1 MRTVESVP
9 GNQQKDE
16 LAPGAESTGW
26 EAVEEM
32 SGDGKAEANWDNIAD
47 GIEPA
52 TATEDESD
60 ETEVLADSPEKM
72 QEAIDHFID
81 DCRKSIM
88 YHPEIEK
95 DELKDMLKIS
105 LVSGT
110 ASHYGIPGYG
120 LLEDAKDRRPEDVE
134 WLERAFEEAFSVVE
148 HEQQDV
154 ISYLEKAYQDVKKSH
169 SEASDDDA
177 DNDVDDE
184 AIKISLTSAT
194 GAHLRMPGYGLFEDA
209 KDRRPEDR
217 AWIEYLYEKAI
228 PANGAQSETQG
239 VAEKASTGNKGEGG
253 GKKDGFFSRLFGR
266 GK

>member
-1 MRTVESVP
+1 MKTVESVP
-9 GNQQKDE
+9 NNQQKDKT
-16 LAPGAESTGW
+16 APSAESTGW

-32 SGDGKAEANWDNIAD
+32 GGDGKTEANWDNIAD

-60 ETEVLADSPEKM
+60 ETEALVDSPEKM
-72 QEAIDHFID
+72 QEAIDHFKD

-88 YHPEIEK
+88 YHPGVEK
-95 DELKDMLKIS
+95 DELKDKIKNG
-105 LVSGT
+105 LISGA
-110 ASHYGIPGYG
+110 ASHYRIPGYG
-120 LLEDAKDRRPEDVE
+120 LFKDAKDRHPEDVE
-134 WLERAFEEAFSVVE
+134 WLERAFEKAFSAVE
-148 HEQQDV
+148 HEQEDV
-154 ISYLEKAYQDVKKSH
+154 ISYLEKAYQDAKKSH
-169 SEASDDDA
+169 PEASDDDA
-177 DNDVDDE
+177 VND

-209 KDRRPEDR
+209 KNRRPEDQ

-228 PANGAQSETQG
+228 SASGAQSETQG
-239 VAEKASTGNKGEGG
+239 VAEGADTGNNSAGG

>member
-1 MRTVESVP
+1 MKTVESVP
-9 GNQQKDE
+9 NNQQKDE
-16 LAPGAESTGW
+16 TAPSAESTGW

-32 SGDGKAEANWDNIAD
+32 GGDGKTEANWDDIAD

-60 ETEVLADSPEKM
+60 ETEALVDSPEKM

-88 YHPEIEK
+88 YHPEVEK
-95 DELKDMLKIS
+95 DKLKNG
-105 LVSGT
+105 LVSGA

-134 WLERAFEEAFSVVE
+134 WLERAFEEAYSVVE

-154 ISYLEKAYQDVKKSH
+154 IGYLEKAYQDAKKSH
-169 SEASDDDA
+169 PEASDD
-177 DNDVDDE
+177 

-194 GAHLRMPGYGLFEDA
+194 GAHLNMSGYGLFEDA
-209 KDRRPEDR
+209 KNRRPEDQ
-217 AWIEYLYEKAI
+217 AWIEHLYEKAI
-228 PANGAQSETQG
+228 SASGAQSETQG
-239 VAEKASTGNKGEGG
+239 VAEGANTGNNGAGG